1 MFGLFAF
8 PAVWYNSD
16 VKMNDKSEFDEGDG
30 EYVVAYLWRNHNF
43 CIRYVYLFEARLS
56 MEIDRRMEIL
66 SSR

>member
-1 MFGLFAF
+1 
-8 PAVWYNSD
+8 
-16 VKMNDKSEFDEGDG
+16 MNDKSEFDEVDG